1 MFPVYSKTV
10 DMFLTT
16 LFAYRHGDYD
26 YQFHFLKPRRDGDIT
41 VKGKTER
48 LKSP

>member
-1 MFPVYSKTV
+1 MNRYEEVIASDYLKTTHLSA
-10 DMFLTT
+10 FTG
-16 LFAYRHGDYD
+16 FYG
-26 YQFHFLKPRRDGDIT
+26 GIT